1 MGKTTTAINLAASLA
16 IAEKRVLLIDS
27 DAQGNASSG
36 MGVNKEVVEE
46 KNLYRAYTGELP
58 IGEVVVPTL
67 LPLLEM
73 IPANQDLIGIEVEF
87 VQRPEREKILRT
99 LLRSL
104 NRTYDFI
111 IIDCPP
117 SLSLLTINALVA
129 SDELIVPLQCEYF
142 ALEGLGNLLNTVR
155 LIKAGLSPTFT
166 LGGILLTMFD
176 SRNLLSHRVSDEVR
190 NHFGSKVFKT
200 IIPRN
205 VTLSESA
212 GHGLPTVLYDIK
224 SRGAL
229 SYMEL
234 AHEIL
239 KNGRA

>member
-16 IAEKRVLLIDS
+16 IAEKRILLIDS

-36 MGVNKEVVEE
+36 MGIDKEVIEA
-46 KNLYRAYTGELP
+46 KNLYLAYTGELP
-58 IGEVVVPTL
+58 IGEVVVQTK
-67 LPLLEM
+67 LPLLDM

-87 VQRPEREKILRT
+87 VQRPNREKTLRT
-99 LLRSL
+99 MLRSL
-104 NRTYDFI
+104 DRTYDFI
-111 IIDCPP
+111 LIDCPP

-176 SRNLLSHRVSDEVR
+176 SRNLLSHRVSEEVR
-190 NHFGSKVFKT
+190 NHFGARVYKT

-205 VTLSESA
+205 VKLSESA
-212 GHGLPTVLYDIK
+212 SHGLPTVLYDIK
-224 SRGAL
+224 SRGAM

-239 KNGRA
+239 NNGRV